1 MNFNG
6 WALRKTNACKSFI
19 FHFRLYFVPFISQ
32 KWIYRANKLL
42 LAWIF
47 KFPWQFPLVTCWILL
62 LMVDFEFNEKIT
74 IPFRLSNIRSLVW
87 TYCKQHMNIW
97 IYLLVHGIVRVSIVS
112 KRRTF
117 LFNYKPSHK
126 KKCNVLQTWIWSCRH
141 ICNGHTKFL
150 FSFPIFELCPYI
162 CHQSW
167 SWKHCKV
174 WNEML
179 LGSMLHMHSSVWI
192 NFNE

>member
-1 MNFNG
+1 MFYV
-6 WALRKTNACKSFI
+6 AS
-19 FHFRLYFVPFISQ
+19 
-32 KWIYRANKLL
+32 KWNLIQPRYMYK
-42 LAWIF
+42 
-47 KFPWQFPLVTCWILL
+47 
-62 LMVDFEFNEKIT
+62 
-74 IPFRLSNIRSLVW
+74 
-87 TYCKQHMNIW
+87 CKQQIIIW

-179 LGSMLHMHSSVWI
+179 LGSMLHMNSFVWI
-192 NFNE
+192 NLTYCNLPDSK